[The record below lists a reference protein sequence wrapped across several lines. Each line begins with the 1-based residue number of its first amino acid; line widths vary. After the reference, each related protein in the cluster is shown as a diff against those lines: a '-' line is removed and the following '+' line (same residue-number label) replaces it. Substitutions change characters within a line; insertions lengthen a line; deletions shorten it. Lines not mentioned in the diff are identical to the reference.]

1 MAKLNKILESIEN
14 LKLTTEVALLENTEV
29 TELVRAQSKLMI
41 NENINF
47 IKNELTKGGIL
58 EDVQFML
65 KNAWTQTL
73 MEDIGLP
80 SMDELSGKAHGLF
93 DAAVSKGQDL
103 SYHNVPKYSQADMD
117 AIINAGKSAQADFA
131 NTPGGKLN
139 NGINAAQ
146 GAYNDVASKAQ
157 AAAGD
162 LSGKAQAVYNDVA
175 GKAQGVAGDISGK
188 AQGVYNDVA
197 GKAQAVAGDLS
208 GKAQAV
214 YNDVAGKAQEL
225 DYQKTPKYTQADL
238 DALTAKHAQELSNLQ
253 NSVGGKLNSGI
264 DQVRNQVTRVLK

>member
-117 AIINAGKSAQADFA
+117 AIINAGKSAQVDFA

-139 NGINAAQ
+139 NGINVAQ
-146 GAYNDVASKAQ
+146 GVYNDVAGKAQ
-157 AAAGD
+157 GVAGD

-175 GKAQGVAGDISGK
+175 GKAQGVAGD
-188 AQGVYNDVA
+188 VA
-197 GKAQAVAGDLS
+197 GKAQG
-208 GKAQAV
+208 V

>member
-175 GKAQGVAGDISGK
+175 GKAQ
-188 AQGVYNDVA
+188 
-197 GKAQAVAGDLS
+197 
-208 GKAQAV
+208 
-214 YNDVAGKAQEL
+214 EL